1 MWMDGEFVGWED
13 ASVHAMSHA
22 LHYGTA
28 VFEGVRCY
36 ATADGPAVFR
46 LREHLERFA
55 RSASFLFMGMPWTVG
70 DLEEACHETVRRNGF
85 KDCYLRP
92 LAFYGAGPMN
102 FTFKGNQVRVFV
114 AAWPWGAYMGDGL
127 RNGIRVKTV
136 SWRKTPTNSMPSTA
150 KLSGNYV
157 NSCLAFQEA
166 MRAGFDEALLLND
179 NGSVAEGSGENVFMV
194 ESGRVTTPPVSDN
207 ILAGITRE
215 SVMTIAKE
223 LGYGVR
229 EASLTRAELI
239 SADEVFM
246 TGTAA
251 EVTPVREI
259 DWQPVGSGKPGEVTQ
274 KVQSTFFAAV
284 RGELPEY
291 AHWLSYVDKK
301 DEAAGSQARP
311 AEPARQAASQPH
323 RSGGGP

>member
-1 MWMDGEFVGWED
+1 MDGSFVRWDE
-13 ASVHAMSHA
+13 ATVPAMSHA

-28 VFEGVRCY
+28 VFEGIRCY
-36 ATADGPAVFR
+36 ATRGGPAVFR
-46 LREHLERFA
+46 LKEHLERFA
-55 RSASFLFMGMPWTVG
+55 RSASFLFMDLPWTLAE
-70 DLEEACHETVRRNGF
+70 LEGVCHEVVRRNGF

-102 FTFKGNQVRVFV
+102 FTFKGNRVQALV

-136 SWRKTPTNSMPSTA
+136 SWRKTPTNSVPSVA

-179 NGSVAEGSGENVFMV
+179 DGSVAEGSGENVFEV
-194 ESGRVTTPPVSDN
+194 RGGTLTTPPVSDN
-207 ILAGITRE
+207 ILAGITRD
-215 SVMTIAKE
+215 SVMTIARE
-223 LGYGVR
+223 LGYHVR
-229 EASLTRAELI
+229 EASLTRAEL
-239 SADEVFM
+239 ATANEVFM

-259 DWQPVGSGKPGEVTQ
+259 DWQPVSDGKPGPVTAEVQ
-274 KVQSTFFAAV
+274 ETFFAAV

-291 AHWLSYVDKK
+291 GHWLSRVEERDAPAKG
-301 DEAAGSQARP
+301 EGGS
-311 AEPARQAASQPH
+311 
-323 RSGGGP
+323 G

>member
-1 MWMDGEFVGWED
+1 MDGNFVRWED
-13 ASVHAMSHA
+13 ASVHAMSHG
-22 LHYGTA
+22 LHYGTG
-28 VFEGVRCY
+28 VFEGIRCY
-36 ATADGPAVFR
+36 ATPDGPAVFR

-55 RSASFLFMGMPWTVG
+55 RSASFLFMELPWSVAE
-70 DLEEACHETVRRNGF
+70 LESACHEAVRRNGF
-85 KDCYLRP
+85 EDCYLRP

-102 FTFKGNQVRVFV
+102 FTFRGNQVRVLV

-136 SWRKTPTNSMPSTA
+136 SWRKTPTNSIPSTA
-150 KLSGNYV
+150 KLAGNYV

-166 MRAGFDEALLLND
+166 MRAGFDEALLLNED
-179 NGSVAEGSGENVFMV
+179 GSVAEGSGENVFAV
-194 ESGRVTTPPVSDN
+194 EGGRLTTPPVSDN

-215 SVMTIAKE
+215 SVMTIARE

-259 DWQPVGSGKPGEVTQ
+259 DWQPVGSGNPGEVTQ

-291 AHWLSYVDKK
+291 AHWLSRVEKK
-301 DEAAGSQARP
+301 VIATETTDPESSPAHPVSSRTHHAGGRP
-311 AEPARQAASQPH
+311 
-323 RSGGGP
+323 